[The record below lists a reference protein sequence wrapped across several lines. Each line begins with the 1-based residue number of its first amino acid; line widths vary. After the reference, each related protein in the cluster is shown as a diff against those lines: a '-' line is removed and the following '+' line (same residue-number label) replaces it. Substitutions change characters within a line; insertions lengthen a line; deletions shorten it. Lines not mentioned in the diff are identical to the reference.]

1 MIYFTPEKVKSY
13 LENEDFFLKDIK
25 ENNYAFRLRLDLR
38 HLLASE
44 DSLSQEFVALIK
56 KHFDWDTSYGVNVSE
71 RIEADPFVF
80 RVEAKSKEEMEEY
93 LSWDKEIAPED
104 YEEEWENFVPVE
116 RSYEIEDIEAG
127 IEIRQFRWKTPVE
140 TK

>member
-1 MIYFTPEKVKSY
+1 MLYFTPEKVKSY

-25 ENNYAFRLRLDLR
+25 ENNYVFRLRLELEDL
-38 HLLASE
+38 LTNE
-44 DSLSQEFVALIK
+44 DSESQEFVALIK
-56 KHFDWDTSYGVNVSE
+56 KHFDWDTSYGVKVSE

>member
-1 MIYFTPEKVKSY
+1 
-13 LENEDFFLKDIK
+13 
-25 ENNYAFRLRLDLR
+25 
-38 HLLASE
+38 
-44 DSLSQEFVALIK
+44 
-56 KHFDWDTSYGVNVSE
+56 
-71 RIEADPFVF
+71 
-80 RVEAKSKEEMEEY
+80 VEAKSKEEMEEY